1 MIGFTTVFGWNFRGI
16 SMSSP
21 VVVLKRKVKQR
32 AAKQI
37 SEIMRRVPS
46 RDTQP
51 ELVLI
56 RALRK
61 AGFSFKTQAS
71 NLPGKPDIVF
81 PLMKL
86 AIFVD
91 GDLWHGNQWKLRGFR
106 SLAAQ
111 FKGVNHRKYWIP
123 KILRNVTRD
132 FRNTARL
139 LDSCWKVL
147 RFWESDVLRNLE
159 GCVRVIDTAVQSKS
173 GAEGKVAFSE
183 LARLSFAEFFAGIG
197 LVRFALE
204 RHNWQVLFA
213 NDIDKE
219 KFKMYDDNFDGAH
232 FQLGDIHKLSPDE
245 IPPCALYTASF
256 PCNDLSL
263 AGARGGLNGKQSG
276 AFWGLIQLLRG
287 ARQRPPLILLE
298 NVPGFLTSGGGVDF
312 ENALVA
318 LNEMG
323 YVCDA
328 FFQDAR
334 RFVPQSRVRLF
345 VVGVQGIPAEA
356 VQGLTPSAIRPES
369 LVDFV
374 LSHPHIQWR
383 IRPLPEARQTRKTLQ
398 SILEDLPEN
407 DPNWWN
413 RERAE
418 YFMNQLS
425 PKHLAIARKMIAS
438 RQYSYGTAFRRIRKG
453 RSMAELR
460 VDGIAGC
467 LRTPRGGSGRQILF
481 KAGNGKYW
489 VRLLTARECARLQ
502 GIPDDKFK
510 IEVPLNQALFGFGDA
525 VCVPVIEW
533 IAANYLT
540 PIAAE
545 LLRSR
550 LMLPTNPDAQVEIS
564 DARDECRESRD
575 EVAQIM

>member
-1 MIGFTTVFGWNFRGI
+1 
-16 SMSSP
+16 MSSP
-21 VVVLKRKVKQR
+21 VVVLKRKTR
-32 AAKQI
+32 ARTVEQV
-37 SEIMRRVPS
+37 SEIMRRVRS

-51 ELVLI
+51 EMFLG

-61 AGFSFKTQAS
+61 AGFRFKANAS
-71 NLPGKPDIVF
+71 HLPGKPDIVF
-81 PLMKL
+81 PLKKL

-106 SLAAQ
+106 SLSAQ
-111 FKGVNHRKYWIP
+111 FKRVNHKNYWIP
-123 KILRNVTRD
+123 KILRTVRRD
-132 FRNTARL
+132 FRTTAQL
-139 LDSCWKVL
+139 IDSGWQVL
-147 RFWESDVLRNLE
+147 RFWESDVLRDLAW
-159 GCVRVIDTAVQSKS
+159 CVKVIDTAVQSKT
-173 GAEGKVAFSE
+173 GAEDQVAFSE
-183 LARLSFAEFFAGIG
+183 LARLSVAEFFAGIG

-219 KFKMYDDNFDGAH
+219 KFKMYGDNFDGAH
-232 FQLGDIHKLSPDE
+232 FRLEDIHKLSPAE

-276 AFWGLIQLLRG
+276 AFWGLIRLLRG
-287 ARQRPPLILLE
+287 ARAKPPLILLE

-312 ENALVA
+312 ESALLA

-328 FFQDAR
+328 FLQDAR

-345 VVGVQGIPAEA
+345 VVAAQGIPAETI
-356 VQGLTPSAIRPES
+356 QGLTPSAIRPES

-374 LSHPHIQWR
+374 LSHPNIQWS
-383 IRPLPEARQTRKTLQ
+383 IRPLPETRQTRKTLQ
-398 SILEDLPEN
+398 SILEDLPDN

-413 RERAE
+413 PERAE

-425 PKHLAIARKMIAS
+425 PKHLAIARQMIAS
-438 RQYSYGTAFRRIRKG
+438 PYYSYGTAFRRIRKG

-481 KAGNGKYW
+481 KAGNGQYW
-489 VRLLTARECARLQ
+489 VRLLNARECARLQ

-540 PIAAE
+540 PLATE
-545 LLRSR
+545 LMRGR
-550 LMLPTNPDAQVEIS
+550 PLPLTRTSTASENLTSTSKPRMPTYLPVNQLDLT
-564 DARDECRESRD
+564 
-575 EVAQIM
+575 